1 MRAAA
6 RAMHSLTGVPT
17 GTLRIVGCA
26 TSPVTVRNFLVN
38 GFPLKGIPDPV
49 DGCHIA
55 DHAADGKRD
64 RSRRNDPSCHF
75 IDDRL
80 LVPGRE
86 KALKLMKFYRGAK
99 LFNGTLQRLDLP
111 CICRF

>member
-1 MRAAA
+1 MRHLSCHCQEFSCK
-6 RAMHSLTGVPT
+6 R
-17 GTLRIVGCA
+17 
-26 TSPVTVRNFLVN
+26 
-38 GFPLKGIPDPV
+38 FPLKGIPDPV

-80 LVPGRE
+80 LVPSRE